1 MSRRAAEA
9 MKNNSRSGAVQY
21 DEVIDFDQIRKE
33 RRKKR
38 KEKLEKKKPV
48 EKDAL
53 SRRKAAK
60 RRRFMI
66 LCIAGILFVAAL
78 VVSAGVKVWNLQ
90 KEKQET
96 QAELDALTQ
105 KQAEL
110 KNELSQLDNE
120 EYIEQE
126 ARSELHM
133 IFPGE
138 IMYVIPME
146 SFAEIEESLPEESD
160 AKPE

>member
-66 LCIAGILFVAAL
+66 LCTAGILFVAAL

-90 KEKQET
+90 KEK
-96 QAELDALTQ
+96 
-105 KQAEL
+105 
-110 KNELSQLDNE
+110 
-120 EYIEQE
+120 
-126 ARSELHM
+126 
-133 IFPGE
+133 
-138 IMYVIPME
+138 
-146 SFAEIEESLPEESD
+146 
-160 AKPE
+160 